1 MFDALIPGDEHEC
14 PSPAIASIGHW
25 HDIQAGYGPSTGAAL
40 LMTRVSP
47 LQASL
52 GALFAL
58 GLGFASGPLAA
69 QSLDQ
74 QAKPAAP
81 TAKPAVSRPIP
92 LPPIRPAG
100 LGVPRTASAAS
111 AAAPAVMTVASEPT
125 KLAAAPAKPSP
136 KSAAPATREDAIER
150 LNAYFNSFST
160 LQGDFIQ
167 FASDGRR
174 FEGKIYVQRPGKMR
188 FEYRPP
194 VTMEVVADGTS
205 VAVRDKKLA
214 TQDLYSI
221 GQTPLKFLVKERM
234 DLARDSTV
242 TKVSTNGDIL
252 SVSVEDRSTL
262 GGTSKITLNYDL
274 SANELRQWVVIDPQG
289 YETSVSLYNLDTQRR
304 PDPKNFVINYER
316 ML

>member
-1 MFDALIPGDEHEC
+1 
-14 PSPAIASIGHW
+14 
-25 HDIQAGYGPSTGAAL
+25 
-40 LMTRVSP
+40 MTRVSP
-47 LQASL
+47 MQASL
-52 GALFAL
+52 GAFVAL
-58 GLGFASGPLAA
+58 GLAIASGPLAA
-69 QSLDQ
+69 QPLDL

-81 TAKPAVSRPIP
+81 AAKPAAPRAIP
-92 LPPIRPAG
+92 LPPMRPPG
-100 LGVPRTASAAS
+100 LGLPRTAEAAS
-111 AAAPAVMTVASEPT
+111 APVVTTVAAEQPR
-125 KLAAAPAKPSP
+125 LAAVPVKSTTSKHSAPLTQQEAV
-136 KSAAPATREDAIER
+136 ER
-150 LNAYFNSFST
+150 LNAYFNGFAT

-174 FEGKIYVQRPGKMR
+174 FEGKLYIQRPGKMR

-194 VTMEVVADGTS
+194 VTMEVIADGTS
-205 VAVRDKKLA
+205 VAIRDKKLA

-234 DLARDSTV
+234 DLARDSTI
-242 TKVSTNGDIL
+242 TKVSTKGDIL

-262 GGTSKITLNYDL
+262 GGTSKITLNYDMA
-274 SANELRQWVVIDPQG
+274 ANELRQWVVIDPQG

>member
-1 MFDALIPGDEHEC
+1 
-14 PSPAIASIGHW
+14 
-25 HDIQAGYGPSTGAAL
+25 
-40 LMTRVSP
+40 MTRVSP
-47 LQASL
+47 MQASL
-52 GALFAL
+52 GAFVAL
-58 GLGFASGPLAA
+58 GLAIASGPLAA
-69 QSLDQ
+69 QPLDL

-81 TAKPAVSRPIP
+81 AAKPAAPRAIP
-92 LPPIRPAG
+92 LPPMRPPG
-100 LGVPRTASAAS
+100 LGLPRTAEAAS
-111 AAAPAVMTVASEPT
+111 TPVVTTVAAEQPR
-125 KLAAAPAKPSP
+125 LAAVPVKSTTSKHSAPLTQQEAV
-136 KSAAPATREDAIER
+136 ER
-150 LNAYFNSFST
+150 LNAYFNGFAT

-174 FEGKIYVQRPGKMR
+174 FEGKLYIQRPGKMR

-194 VTMEVVADGTS
+194 VTMEVIADGTS
-205 VAVRDKKLA
+205 VAIRDKKLA

-234 DLARDSTV
+234 DLARDSTI
-242 TKVSTNGDIL
+242 TKVSTKGDIL

-262 GGTSKITLNYDL
+262 GGTSKITLNYDMA
-274 SANELRQWVVIDPQG
+274 ANELRQWVVIDPQG